1 MNCTETR
8 PLLPGLLY
16 GDLPAPIAALVQA
29 HRADCPAC
37 AAEFEALRQVRGA
50 LDSVPAPSA
59 TVDLARLYREAA
71 QRQERSLRRLRRVC
85 IAAIA
90 CAAAVV
96 LVVGLSRLEVR
107 FESHQLVVRWGTP
120 PPLPEQP
127 PVPIPPPVVV
137 APLPIIAEIEE
148 RITLLGDLVQ
158 ALSTDSDR
166 LNARRDDEVV
176 ALQREIVELQQQLTQ
191 LRLATDKDV
200 AALYAAQ
207 FVSRKKGET
216 P

>member
-1 MNCTETR
+1 MNCTEIR

-16 GDLPAPIAALVQA
+16 GDLPTPIVALVQA

-50 LDSVPAPSA
+50 LDALPVPSA
-59 TVDLARLYREAA
+59 TVDLAQLYREVA

-85 IAAIA
+85 FAAVA

-96 LVVGLSRLEVR
+96 LIVGLSRLEVR
-107 FESHQLVVRWGTP
+107 FEGHQVVVRWGTP
-120 PPLPEQP
+120 PPLPEPPPAPVLP
-127 PVPIPPPVVV
+127 PVAV
-137 APLPIIAEIEE
+137 APSPRIAEIEE
-148 RITLLGDLVQ
+148 RINLLGDLVQ
-158 ALSTDSDR
+158 ALSADSDR
-166 LNARRDDEVV
+166 RSALRDDEVV
-176 ALQREIVELQQQLTQ
+176 AMRREIVDLQQQLAQ